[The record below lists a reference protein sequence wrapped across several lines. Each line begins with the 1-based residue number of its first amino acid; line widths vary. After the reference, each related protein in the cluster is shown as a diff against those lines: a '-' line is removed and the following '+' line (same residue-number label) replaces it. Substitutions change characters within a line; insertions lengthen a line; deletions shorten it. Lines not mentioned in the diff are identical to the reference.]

1 MHLVQLRVAVSGHAH
16 HGCRPLKTYLIR
28 ELGSGDIEELN
39 RWRNDPDVIGSLVA
53 PFRHIGLET
62 DRAWFEHYLA
72 NRATN
77 VRLAICHASSGTIVG
92 AAYLTGI
99 DWIARSGELGIW
111 IGVPEHRGRGAGE
124 FASRA
129 VLRHAF
135 RDLNLHRV
143 HLSVIEGNTAAHSL
157 YRKLGFA
164 DEGRAREAAFK
175 NGRHVDLI
183 RMAILA
189 ADYRVQPRMLDAV
202 DGEVRG

>member
-1 MHLVQLRVAVSGHAH
+1 M
-16 HGCRPLKTYLIR
+16 KTYFMR

-62 DRAWFEHYLA
+62 DRAWFEHYMA
-72 NRATN
+72 NRATT
-77 VRLAICHASSGTIVG
+77 VRLGICHATSKAIVG

-111 IGVPEHRGRGAGE
+111 IGVAEHRGKGAGE

-135 RDLNLHRV
+135 CDLNLHRV
-143 HLSVIEGNTAAHSL
+143 HLSVVEDNMAARSL

-164 DEGRAREAAFK
+164 DEGRSRAAAFK

-189 ADYRVQPRMLDAV
+189 PDYKVQPRLLEAV
-202 DGEVRG
+202 EGEPRG